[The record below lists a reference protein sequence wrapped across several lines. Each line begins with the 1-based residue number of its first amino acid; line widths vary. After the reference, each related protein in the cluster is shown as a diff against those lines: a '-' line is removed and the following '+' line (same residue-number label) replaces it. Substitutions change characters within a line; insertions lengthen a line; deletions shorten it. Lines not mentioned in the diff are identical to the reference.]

1 MLHFLIMLFKR
12 GGDKDPAN
20 LSDEALVEQYR
31 NTGDRQLAGEL
42 YKRTAHLVLGIC
54 MKYLKDQHQAEDA
67 VMDIYE
73 KLLNDLRTHEVQHFK
88 SWLYM
93 VSKNHC
99 LMKLRKDQTQLKRH
113 DGYEDFVKAVMEN
126 EEPPHLNGTD
136 TDDAATLKL
145 EKALQ
150 ELNEGQRECVILF
163 YLDGKSYKD
172 IVDQTGYSDKQVKS
186 FIQNGKRNLK
196 LMMEKNHE

>member
-1 MLHFLIMLFKR
+1 MLHFLMMLFKR
-12 GGDKDPAN
+12 GGDKDPAS
-20 LSDEALVEQYR
+20 LSDEALAEQYR

-42 YKRTAHLVLGIC
+42 YKRTTHLVLGIC
-54 MKYLKDQHQAEDA
+54 MKYLKDPHQAEDA

-126 EEPPHLNGTD
+126 EEQPHLNGTD
-136 TDDAATLKL
+136 TGEEAMQKL

-150 ELNEGQRECVILF
+150 ELKDGQRECVILF

-196 LMMEKNHE
+196 LIMEQDHE